1 MKTSYLLPIVLIA
14 LGTSGLAQEK
24 AQPRLPYKAVHD
36 PQFISASAAT
46 FLHGPDRV
54 IGVVS
59 AGTAKAYPAAILSQ
73 HGLVED
79 QSPSGPIAIT
89 W

>member
-1 MKTSYLLPIVLIA
+1 MKTSYLLAVLLIA
-14 LGTSGLAQEK
+14 LGTSAAAQGQ
-24 AQPRLPYKAVHD
+24 AQRRLPYKAVHD
-36 PQFISASAAT
+36 PQFVSASEAT

-54 IGVVS
+54 IGV
-59 AGTAKAYPAAILSQ
+59 ANGGTAKAYPAAILSQ

-79 QSPSGPIAIT
+79 RSPSGPIAIT

>member
-1 MKTSYLLPIVLIA
+1 MKTLYLLPVLLIA
-14 LGTSGLAQEK
+14 LGTSALGQEK

-36 PQFISASAAT
+36 PQFISASAAA

-54 IGVVS
+54 IGIVT
-59 AGTAKAYPAAILSQ
+59 AGIAKAYPAAILSQ

-79 QSPSGPIAIT
+79 HSPSGPIAIT